1 MIKIMAIT
9 KGIQCA
15 YCTFTGEGDYA
26 MKLHYASVHSD
37 EKEKLEQNERV
48 YQRRHETDFNIGY

>member
-1 MIKIMAIT
+1 MAIT

-37 EKEKLEQNERV
+37 EKEKLEQNERI